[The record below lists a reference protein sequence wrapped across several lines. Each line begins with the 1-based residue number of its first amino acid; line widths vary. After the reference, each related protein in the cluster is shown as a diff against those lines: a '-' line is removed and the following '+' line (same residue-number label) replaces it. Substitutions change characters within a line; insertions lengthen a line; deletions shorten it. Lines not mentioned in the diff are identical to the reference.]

1 MSCNQRKQNSQ
12 ACGGCQHHDQG
23 DDFLVDFVFRLLMP
37 FVHAKS
43 SLNTLIDST
52 IIHYRPRPALRIM
65 AFPPPKPA

>member
-1 MSCNQRKQNSQ
+1 
-12 ACGGCQHHDQG
+12 
-23 DDFLVDFVFRLLMP
+23 MP

-43 SLNTLIDST
+43 SLNTLISSA